1 MSSCTLSLE
10 AECRRLRLP
19 AGAELAC
26 RAGSLWLTF
35 EDGDRPSPDVMLAPG
50 ERYRLHRDADV
61 FVAALH
67 GAGPALCQVEAPSR
81 SRSAGSSWVRRFRWL
96 WRARAS

>member
-1 MSSCTLSLE
+1 MSSCTLSIE
-10 AECRRLRLP
+10 AECRRLQLP
-19 AGAELAC
+19 AGAELVC
-26 RAGSLWLTF
+26 CGGSLWLTF

-67 GAGPALCQVEAPSR
+67 GTGPALCRVEAPSR
-81 SRSAGSSWVRRFRWL
+81 SGSAGSSWVRRFRWL
-96 WRARAS
+96 WRAWAS